1 MSSDQL
7 KKLIALTRYCLQA
20 VELRIEELKE
30 RKDTLETERELR
42 DNEGEMN
49 SNFDNKQHFIG
60 N

>member
-1 MSSDQL
+1 MSTDQL
-7 KKLIALTRYCLQA
+7 KKLLTLTKYCLQA
-20 VELRIEELKE
+20 VESRMEG
-30 RKDTLETERELR
+30 RKDTLEREKELW